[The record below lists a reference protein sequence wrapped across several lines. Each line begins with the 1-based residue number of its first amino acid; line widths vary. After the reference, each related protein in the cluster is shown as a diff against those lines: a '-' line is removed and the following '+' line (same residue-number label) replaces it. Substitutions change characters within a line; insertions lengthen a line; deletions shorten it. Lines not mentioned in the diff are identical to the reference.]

1 MHLHASPLHARPRL
15 LSARIARGLLE
26 PLRSRARRS
35 GSGTRG
41 GSSDLIERVTTRV
54 ATRLNALEQRGRID
68 LCEYGASDAL
78 LLEHAVL
85 FHAFHEFTPQIDA
98 LIHEQLHARRRD
110 VDPDLRLESRRM
122 SQPPS
127 PESGQVCFADALF
140 RRLQRRSVADER
152 KQHVLELFY
161 QMRRAHHFISGAF
174 VGMTP
179 SMIRVRESL
188 WNNVF
193 TYDVGRYERYLW
205 NRMED
210 FATFLV
216 GETGTGKTSAA
227 SAIGRSGFIA
237 YDATRGAFLRHFDD
251 LFVPVNLSEFSENL
265 IESEVFGHRKG
276 AFTGAVDAHEGWL
289 SRCVDHGSIFLD
301 EIGDLSP
308 SLQVKL
314 LRVLQERT
322 YAPVGG
328 HERRRFAG
336 RVISATHRPLDE
348 LRAAG
353 RFRDDFYFRVCSDR
367 VEMPPLR
374 AQLAEDPALLPQLV
388 AHIVRR
394 ILGESVGESFGDI
407 ATEIADVI
415 QRDLGPA
422 YPWTGNVRELEQSIR
437 RVLLTG
443 DCKPLVATVE
453 GTERHPFT
461 ARIASG
467 TLAADEVLSQYC
479 AYLYEQHGSY
489 VDVAARAQLDPRTVK
504 KYVLQARADS
514 A

>member
-1 MHLHASPLHARPRL
+1 MHHLSTRDREFFRL
-15 LSARIARGLLE
+15 V
-26 PLRSRARRS
+26 SRAAFSNPFGRERDDLD
-35 GSGTRG
+35 RELAELPG
-41 GSSDLIERVTTRV
+41 GSSDLIERVTVRV

-68 LCEYGASDAL
+68 LCEYGPGDAL

-98 LIHEQLHARRRD
+98 LIHQQLHSRRRD
-110 VDPDLRLESRRM
+110 VDPDMRLESRRM
-122 SQPPS
+122 SRPPA
-127 PESGQVCFADALF
+127 PESGQVHFADALF
-140 RRLQRRSVADER
+140 RRLQHRSVPCER
-152 KQHVLELFY
+152 TPRVLELFY

-227 SAIGRSGFIA
+227 SAIGRSGFVA
-237 YDATRGAFLRHFDD
+237 YDAAKCTFARHFDD

-265 IESEVFGHRKG
+265 IESEVFGHCKG

-301 EIGDLSP
+301 EIGELSP

-328 HERRRFAG
+328 HDRRRFAG
-336 RVISATHRPLDE
+336 RVISATHQPLDE

-353 RFRDDFYFRVCSDR
+353 RFRDDFYFRVCSDQ
-367 VEMPPLR
+367 VELPPLR
-374 AQLAEDPALLPQLV
+374 RQIAEDPALLSQLV
-388 AHIVRR
+388 SHIVSR
-394 ILGESVGESFGDI
+394 ILGEPFDDVSGEVASVI
-407 ATEIADVI
+407 N
-415 QRDLGPA
+415 RDLGPA
-422 YPWTGNVRELEQSIR
+422 YPWTGNVRELEQCIR

-443 DCKPLVATVE
+443 NCPPLASSVE
-453 GTERHPFT
+453 ETAIDPF
-461 ARIASG
+461 AMRIASG
-467 TLAADEVLSQYC
+467 TLAADDVLSHYC
-479 AYLYEQHGSY
+479 AYLYEQLGSY
-489 VDVAARAQLDPRTVK
+489 TEVAARAQLDPRTVK

-514 A
+514 

>member
-1 MHLHASPLHARPRL
+1 MHRL
-15 LSARIARGLLE
+15 SSQDRDFFRLV
-26 PLRSRARRS
+26 SRAAFSNPFSQERDDFDRELAELP
-35 GSGTRG
+35 G
-41 GSSDLIERVTTRV
+41 GSSDLIGRVTARV
-54 ATRLNALEQRGRID
+54 ATRLNALERRGRIE
-68 LCEYGASDAL
+68 LNGYGPDDAE
-78 LLEHAVL
+78 LLEHAIL
-85 FHAFHEFTPQIDA
+85 FHAFHEFTPQIDT
-98 LIHEQLHARRRD
+98 LIHEQLHTRRRD
-110 VDPDLRLESRRM
+110 IDPDSRLESRRM
-122 SQPPS
+122 SRPPT
-127 PESGQVCFADALF
+127 PESGQVHFADRLF
-140 RRLQRRSVADER
+140 QRLQHRSVPCER
-152 KQHVLELFY
+152 TRRVLELFY

-174 VGMTP
+174 VGTTP

-193 TYDVGRYERYLW
+193 TYDVGRYDRYLW

-237 YDATRGAFLRHFDD
+237 YDAAKSAFAMHFDD

-265 IESEVFGHRKG
+265 VESEVFGHRKG
-276 AFTGAVDAHEGWL
+276 AFTGAVDTHEGWL
-289 SRCVDHGSIFLD
+289 SRCVDHGVIFLD

-336 RVISATHRPLDE
+336 RVVSATHRPLDE

-367 VEMPPLR
+367 VELPPLR
-374 AQLAEDPALLPQLV
+374 TQLAEDPALLSQLV
-388 AHIVRR
+388 EHITAR
-394 ILGESVGESFGDI
+394 ILGGTFD
-407 ATEIADVI
+407 DVAAEVTAVI
-415 QRDLGPA
+415 ERDLGPT
-422 YPWTGNVRELEQSIR
+422 YPWTGNVRELEQCVR
-437 RVLLTG
+437 RVLLT
-443 DCKPLVATVE
+443 DACPPLSTASPRAE
-453 GTERHPFT
+453 LDPFT

-467 TLAADEVLSQYC
+467 TLAADEVLSNYC
-479 AYLYEQHGSY
+479 ASLYEQFGSY
-489 VDVAARAQLDPRTVK
+489 TDVAARAQLDPRTVK
-504 KYVLQARADS
+504 KYVLQARANS
-514 A
+514 EA